1 MSDKYKLLINFLL
14 DNESV
19 TVCSVANHLNIE
31 YGDAQK
37 LIDEC
42 VGKRLLTDRINTNGK
57 DEYYIVLENII
68 ESENNKN
75 QENISQTNNKK
86 DYGELLVGA
95 TALIAGIAFLCLFL
109 YSCTGR
115 SKTDEP
121 ARDFCTDD
129 DYAYIAAKKFIKGKL
144 KSPSGAKFSH
154 ITETKVTKY
163 NGCIFEFSGYVDAQ
177 NSFGATLRENYKIK
191 VKYSE
196 DKDTYYLIDLKM

>member
-57 DEYYIVLENII
+57 DEYYVVLENII

-75 QENISQTNNKK
+75 KENISQTNNKK

-129 DYAYIAAKKFIKGKL
+129 DYAYISAKSFIRKNL
-144 KSPSGAKFSH
+144 KSPDSAKFSH
-154 ITETKVTKY
+154 LLETQVTKY
-163 NGCIFEFSGYVDAQ
+163 EGCVLSSPAKWM
-177 NSFGATLRENYKIK
+177 LRIA
-191 VKYSE
+191 
-196 DKDTYYLIDLKM
+196 LGLL